1 MTISVFSEKFNSAFN
16 RHIGVN
22 LSEMQVSQFFDFMN
36 LLIEK
41 NKVMNLTAITEPDEI
56 VIRHFVDSCSPIAF
70 HDIICANSE
79 NANANNINVLPTPI
93 NSNDDNDVSQNQ
105 GGAALKDS
113 VSNFFAN
120 KKIVDI
126 GTGAGFPGIPLAIIC
141 PNAEFTL
148 TDTLGKRV
156 NFLAEV
162 VDKIGLQNTR
172 LVKSRAEDFCHDF
185 KYRESFDFAVARG
198 VAKLSVLSEYLLPA
212 LKIGGKMI
220 SYKMKD
226 VDEEL
231 NESKSAIKILGG
243 KIYNFNGD
251 KLSYGLIDGEPLRAL
266 IIINKISKTPKQYP
280 RKAGTPAKN
289 PL

>member
-1 MTISVFSEKFNSAFN
+1 MTISVFSEKLNSAFN

-79 NANANNINVLPTPI
+79 NASASNINVLPTPI
-93 NSNDDNDVSQNQ
+93 SNNDGNAVSQIQ
-105 GGAALKDS
+105 GVSTLKDS
-113 VSNFFAN
+113 VSSFFAN

-126 GTGAGFPGIPLAIIC
+126 GTGAGFPGIPLAIMC

-148 TDTLGKRV
+148 TDTLGKRI

-172 LVKSRAEDFCHDF
+172 LIKSRAEDICHDF

-231 NESKSAIKILGG
+231 TESKNAIKILGG

-266 IIINKISKTPKQYP
+266 IVINKISKTPKQYP